1 MIMSRVDRLW
11 RNARLATLNPS
22 LPGLGEVADGVI
34 ASAAG
39 RIVFAGPANDFSGDA
54 AEVIDVEGR
63 WVTPGLVDCHTH
75 IVHGGDRAH
84 EFELRLAGATYE
96 EIARAGGGIL
106 STVTAT
112 RAASEASLLATALPR
127 IDDLIAQGVT
137 TIEVKSGYGLDLDTE
152 MKMLRVARSLPQ
164 HRPLH
169 VATSFLGAHAFPKD
183 MARDAY
189 VDLVCDVMIPQVAAA
204 GLADAVDAFC
214 EGIAFSIGET
224 ERVFKAA
231 RQAGLPVKLH
241 AEQLS
246 HLGGASLAARY
257 GALSADH
264 VEYADAEDAAAMAKS
279 GTVAVLLPG
288 AFHMLRET
296 RLPPVAAFRAAGV
309 AMAVS
314 TDANPGSS
322 PMTSLLLAMNMA
334 CVMFRL
340 TVPEVIAGV
349 TREAARALGRL
360 HEIGTLEAG
369 KRCDLAIWSV
379 ERLAELPYRIGAN
392 PLHARVFGG
401 Q

>member
-1 MIMSRVDRLW
+1 MSRVDRLW